1 MFLQDLPFS
10 CLKDAWEK
18 IHFLNVSFPVTSC
31 KVLSHMEKNPQLF
44 GSIHPLVLHRIV
56 SERRKYEIDEV
67 RSILNISSYFLSYS
81 KMSYIKQY
89 MGSSFRSFASYFTT
103 KSILPYQASLFNF
116 WVTACSMTDKRKTVE
131 NVVLI
136 IPFLLLSV

>member
-18 IHFLNVSFPVTSC
+18 NHFPNVSFPVTSC
-31 KVLSHMEKNPQLF
+31 KVLSHMEKNP
-44 GSIHPLVLHRIV
+44 SYLVPSTPWCFLV

-67 RSILNISSYFLSYS
+67 RSILNIAPYFLSYS

-131 NVVLI
+131 NVVLM
-136 IPFLLLSV
+136 IPFLFLSV